1 MTTMFVNAC
10 MRGEDSRT
18 LALCRE
24 YLQGKEEVVEV
35 DLATLGLKPFDA
47 QMVAYRTEKQKAKAW
62 DDPIFDLSHQFAEA
76 DEVVIGAPYWDLS
89 FPAALKVYM
98 EHVSVCDIA
107 FHYTEDARCEGICK
121 ADRLTYIA
129 SCGGFVEGA
138 NFGYE
143 YFCGIAKMFGI
154 PETRF
159 VGRRGAGYRGYR
171 CGGPDGQGPS
181 PDSRARLACRPA
193 AHDAEG
199 LVALAP
205 PRLDHPIRLPDY
217 LGAVRRD
224 RDDPAGAQLRG
235 FPVGGSR
242 PAGGARSWT
251 PCSRRRGGS
260 RQGAATRASWR
271 SCTTSAPIAPRRS
284 TGSWSSSH
292 VTCGSIRSNGYL
304 FFKELSPLAGYAEV
318 VLYHHMHY
326 RLFTDQDPAVRF
338 PRAGACR
345 WPTAWTCCCWS
356 VPGQAPRRW
365 RMRWGALLRAS
376 SRSRRRPCSRKWSG
390 AQACSGSCAV
400 VSMRGM
406 RCARCRL
413 RPILMPLRPSSTCSC
428 MSSTFAAATPSPIR

>member
-1 MTTMFVNAC
+1 MTTLFVNAC

-129 SCGGFVEGA
+129 SCGGFVECA

-159 VGRRGAGYRGYR
+159 VA
-171 CGGPDGQGPS
+171 
-181 PDSRARLACRPA
+181 
-193 AHDAEG
+193 AEG
-199 LVALAP
+199 LDIVGIDVEAQMDKARAQIAAL
-205 PRLDHPIRLPDY
+205 D
-217 LGAVRRD
+217 
-224 RDDPAGAQLRG
+224 
-235 FPVGGSR
+235 
-242 PAGGARSWT
+242 
-251 PCSRRRGGS
+251 
-260 RQGAATRASWR
+260 
-271 SCTTSAPIAPRRS
+271 
-284 TGSWSSSH
+284 
-292 VTCGSIRSNGYL
+292 
-304 FFKELSPLAGYAEV
+304 
-318 VLYHHMHY
+318 
-326 RLFTDQDPAVRF
+326 
-338 PRAGACR
+338 
-345 WPTAWTCCCWS
+345 
-356 VPGQAPRRW
+356 
-365 RMRWGALLRAS
+365 
-376 SRSRRRPCSRKWSG
+376 
-390 AQACSGSCAV
+390 
-400 VSMRGM
+400 
-406 RCARCRL
+406 
-413 RPILMPLRPSSTCSC
+413 
-428 MSSTFAAATPSPIR
+428 